1 MNEPKNLIKKDDVLK
16 IYTDGASR
24 KNPGF
29 SAYAFIFVRGEEII
43 WSTYGYL
50 GIQTNN
56 TAEYTAVIE
65 ALKKAVE
72 YTRWKVEVYSDS
84 ELIINQINGEWRIKD
99 GHLKD
104 LHNQIIMQTTNFRE
118 VKFFHVSRENKFI
131 KEADKLCN
139 ECLDKNLGKSR

>member
-24 KNPGF
+24 KNPGP

-43 WSTYGYL
+43 YSTSKYL
-50 GIQTNN
+50 GTQTNN

-99 GHLKD
+99 DHLKD
-104 LHNQIIMQTTNFRE
+104 LHNQIITQITNFKE

>member
-1 MNEPKNLIKKDDVLK
+1 MSEPKNPIKKSDVLK

-24 KNPGF
+24 KNPGP
-29 SAYAFIFVRGEEII
+29 SAYAFIFVRGEETIY
-43 WSTYGYL
+43 STSKYL
-50 GIQTNN
+50 GTQTNN

-104 LHNQIIMQTTNFRE
+104 LHNQINTQITNFKE

>member
-1 MNEPKNLIKKDDVLK
+1 MNEPKNPIKKDDVLK

-24 KNPGF
+24 KNPGP
-29 SAYAFIFVRGEEII
+29 SAYAFIFVRGEETIY
-43 WSTYGYL
+43 STSKYL
-50 GIQTNN
+50 GTQTNN

-104 LHNQIIMQTTNFRE
+104 LHNQINTQITNFKE

>member
-1 MNEPKNLIKKDDVLK
+1 MNVPKNPIKKSDVLK

-24 KNPGF
+24 KNPGP

-43 WSTYGYL
+43 YSTSQYL
-50 GIQTNN
+50 GTKTNN

-84 ELIINQINGEWRIKD
+84 ELIINQINGEWRIKND
-99 GHLKD
+99 RLKN
-104 LHNQIIMQTTNFRE
+104 LHSQVITQKANFE
-118 VKFFHVSRENKFI
+118 ETKFFHISRRNKFI

-139 ECLDKNLGKSR
+139 ECLNKNL

>member
-1 MNEPKNLIKKDDVLK
+1 MSEPKNPIKKDDVLK

-24 KNPGF
+24 KNPGP

-43 WSTYGYL
+43 YSTSKYL
-50 GIQTNN
+50 GTQTNN

-99 GHLKD
+99 DHLKD
-104 LHNQIIMQTTNFRE
+104 LHNQIITQITNFKE

-139 ECLDKNLGKSR
+139 ECLDKTLGKNR